1 MIRREDWGPDLDI
14 IRGAGTCT
22 PVIWPGMGAAERS
35 IHLLLLGPDSRTIW
49 MRHPSEAAYYVAEG
63 EARIVDPDG
72 GSSWPLGPGSMF
84 HIGSGTTYGIHTGA
98 LGARILGGPCPPD
111 PALYRPELAEA
122 EQKQAAATSISV
134 HDRDNPGLLV
144 PFISSDARFIIWLG
158 TGAKTA
164 NMNYVV
170 MQPGESN
177 VPHVHK
183 SSEDTIFIL
192 EGRGSV
198 RDYTAGT
205 RLQFGPGDVV
215 HIDAGIRHAVHA
227 DMAEVVVSVGG
238 PCPADLDML
247 RLLGIDVDA
256 MLSA

>member
-14 IRGAGTCT
+14 VRGEGTCT

-35 IHLLLLGPDSRTIW
+35 IHLLLLGPGSRTIW
-49 MRHPSEAAYYVAEG
+49 MRHPSEAAYYVMEG
-63 EARIVDPDG
+63 QARVEDPG
-72 GSSWPLGPGSMF
+72 AGSSWPLEAGSMF
-84 HIGSGTTYGIHTGA
+84 HVEPGTIYGIHTDA
-98 LGARILGGPCPPD
+98 VGARIMGGPCPPD
-111 PALYRPELAEA
+111 PALYLPGLADA
-122 EQKQAAATSISV
+122 EPKEAAAAGVSI
-134 HDRDNPGLLV
+134 HHRDNPGLLV

-177 VPHVHK
+177 VPHIHK

-192 EGRGSV
+192 EGHGSI
-198 RDYTAGT
+198 RDDTAGI
-205 RLQFGPGDVV
+205 RLEFGPGDVI
-215 HIDAGIRHAVHA
+215 HIDAGVRHATFA
-227 DMAEVVVSVGG
+227 DMGEVVVSVGG
-238 PCPADLDML
+238 PCPADLAML